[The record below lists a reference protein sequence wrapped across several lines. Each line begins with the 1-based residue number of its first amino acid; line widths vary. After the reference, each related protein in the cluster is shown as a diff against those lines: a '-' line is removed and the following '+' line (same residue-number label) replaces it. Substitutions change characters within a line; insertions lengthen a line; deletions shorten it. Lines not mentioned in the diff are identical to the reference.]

1 MAPPTFSGGSGLL
14 EAITKGHMF
23 SLRHAGI
30 HADRHI
36 GHRAPQQ
43 MRADP
48 FAALHRMIFKVAAP
62 CRQPSRMREYAG
74 AFALRK
80 FQWLLRQVPAPV
92 GRQVEGGL
100 IRPPF
105 VVALH
110 QLHALVFN

>member
-14 EAITKGHMF
+14 EAITKGHML

-36 GHRAPQQ
+36 GYRAPQQ

-48 FAALHRMIFKVAAP
+48 FAPLHRMIFKVAAP
-62 CRQPSRMREYAG
+62 RREPGRVREYPG

-80 FQWLLRQVPAPV
+80 FQWLLR
-92 GRQVEGGL
+92 
-100 IRPPF
+100 
-105 VVALH
+105 
-110 QLHALVFN
+110 